1 MFLIGQFLRIHSIVY
16 GKLIEM
22 HYKVLN
28 NTGKHKDESKNHPD
42 SPSSTHLSPAFTGTQ
57 MYVYSLTSRLQVWS
71 TGQQQRVGELYV
83 LTVAQNLSSQ
93 PNLSQLEPAFVYKY
107 LRSADFT

>member
-1 MFLIGQFLRIHSIVY
+1 
-16 GKLIEM
+16 M

-57 MYVYSLTSRLQVWS
+57 MYVYSLTSRLPSVVHRPAAKSGGIVRFDSGSESQFP
-71 TGQQQRVGELYV
+71 
-83 LTVAQNLSSQ
+83 AQSFSIGTCIC
-93 PNLSQLEPAFVYKY
+93 V
-107 LRSADFT
+107 